1 MRQNDIKLEGFEE
14 FIEIVKKLPD
24 NVKSKAMMEIMKK
37 NLKPVALAI
46 RNQTPI
52 SSKLY
57 HVRYRRG
64 KGDTVTTIRGNLRRS
79 IEIKG
84 FSRGNKPVAY
94 AGIQKTSGADGWYGF
109 FLERGTKYISKN
121 PFINRAATMMLPIAT
136 EMLTTDIKGYIA
148 KNARKLGLDTK

>member
-1 MRQNDIKLEGFEE
+1 MQQNDIKLEGFEE

-37 NLKPVALAI
+37 NLKPVAAAI
-46 RNQTPI
+46 KNQTPI

-79 IEIKG
+79 IDIKG
-84 FSRGNKPVAY
+84 FSRGNKPTAY
-94 AGIQKTSGADGWYGF
+94 AGIQKRNGADGWYGF

-121 PFINRAATMMLPIAT
+121 PFISRGAAMMIPMAQENLI
-136 EMLTTDIKGYIA
+136 MDIKNYIVA
-148 KNARKLGLDTK
+148 KANKLGLDAK

>member
-1 MRQNDIKLEGFEE
+1 MQQNNIKLEGFEQ
-14 FIEIVKKLPD
+14 FIKLVQNLPD
-24 NVKSKAMMEIMKK
+24 KMKSKAMMEIMKN
-37 NLKPVALAI
+37 NLKPVAMAI
-46 RNQTPI
+46 KNTTPI

-57 HVRYRRG
+57 NVRYRKA

-79 IEIKG
+79 IDVRG
-84 FSRGNKPVAY
+84 FSRGNNPVAY
-94 AGIQKTSGADGWYGF
+94 AGIQKKGGADGWYGF